1 MLFHIRATLRR
12 CQAQAGQGVAEYLL
26 ILAPLSAVLALVVC
40 TLIIA
45 NSN

>member
-1 MLFHIRATLRR
+1 MLFHIGATLRE
-12 CQAQAGQGVAEYLL
+12 CQAQAGQRVAEYLL
-26 ILAPLSAVLALVVC
+26 ILAPLSAVLALVLC